1 MSGKGAVMKRRRFT
15 SEFKLQCVLDM
26 LSGRKNT
33 AQICREHN
41 LSESSLSRWRNQF
54 VERAAKIFDNGSSSE
69 SAESQRMS
77 ELERLVGKLTLEL
90 EASKKLLSY
99 FHSR

>member
-1 MSGKGAVMKRRRFT
+1 MFGKGAVMKRRKFT

-26 LSGRKNT
+26 LSGRKT
-33 AQICREHN
+33 PALICREHN

-90 EASKKLLSY
+90 EASKKLLNY

>member
-1 MSGKGAVMKRRRFT
+1 MKRRRFT
-15 SEFKLQCVLDM
+15 PEFKLQCVLDM
-26 LSGRKNT
+26 LSGRKNP

-54 VERAAKIFDNGSSSE
+54 VERAPKIFENGSSFE
-69 SAESQRMS
+69 SAESQRIS

-99 FHSR
+99 IHSR

>member
-1 MSGKGAVMKRRRFT
+1 MKRRRFT

-33 AQICREHN
+33 VQICREHN

-54 VERAAKIFDNGSSSE
+54 VERASKIFDNGSSSE

-77 ELERLVGKLTLEL
+77 DLERLVGKLTLEL

>member
-1 MSGKGAVMKRRRFT
+1 MKRRRFT
-15 SEFKLQCVLDM
+15 PEFKLQCVLDM
-26 LSGRKNT
+26 LSGRKNP

-54 VERAAKIFDNGSSSE
+54 VERAPIVERAPKIFENGSSSE
-69 SAESQRMS
+69 SAESQRIS

-99 FHSR
+99 FHST

>member
-1 MSGKGAVMKRRRFT
+1 MKRRKFT

-41 LSESSLSRWRNQF
+41 LGESSLSRWRNQF
-54 VERAAKIFDNGSSSE
+54 VERAPKIFDNGSSSE

-77 ELERLVGKLTLEL
+77 ELERLVGKLTLDL

>member
-1 MSGKGAVMKRRRFT
+1 MKRRRFT

-26 LSGRKNT
+26 LSGRRT
-33 AQICREHN
+33 PVQICREHN
-41 LSESSLSRWRNQF
+41 LSESSLSRWRNQ
-54 VERAAKIFDNGSSSE
+54 VVDRAAKIFDNGSSSE

-90 EASKKLLSY
+90 EASKNS
-99 FHSR
+99 